1 MVKPKIKVND
11 LKDKILSILSEI
23 NRLNRELNKDIS
35 ISKRSKLTR
44 LLSFNKSK
52 LKDYLRKLNDFGKG
66 NIIEIKYSL
75 MDETYIAKY
84 TNISKDD
91 AIELLNFKALIYNK
105 EIKILEIN
113 DITTSI
119 NRIIL

>member
-1 MVKPKIKVND
+1 MVKPKINVND

-23 NRLNRELNKDIS
+23 NRLNIELNKDIP

-52 LKDYLRKLNDFGKG
+52 LKDYLRKLNDLGKG

-75 MDETYIAKY
+75 MGETYIAKY

-113 DITTSI
+113 DIPTSI
-119 NRIIL
+119 NKIIL